1 MSKIRTAKVT
11 NYPSIYKQILK
22 NKKTCFKSALVPNFV
37 PPNWLICPM
46 NIKSLFAKPFAQYIY
61 NKQIKEQAS
70 ALKNQQIILNQLVK
84 SAANTQF
91 GWEHHFSQIKDY
103 ASFKQNVPIR
113 DYEGLKT
120 YIEKIKS
127 GEANVLWKGKPL
139 YLAKT
144 SGTTSGVKYIPISK
158 DSISNHINGARDA
171 ILTYMATTSQVDF
184 AGGKMIF
191 LSGSPELERV
201 GGIPTGRL
209 SGIVNHHVPA
219 YLRGNQ
225 LPSYTT
231 NCIEEWEEKLDKIV
245 EETLGKDL
253 TLIGGI
259 PPWMQMYFDRIV
271 QVTGKPVKEVFPNLQ
286 VLVQGGVNFEP
297 YKAKLFETIGKPV
310 DTIELFPASE
320 GFFAFQ
326 DQRDQ
331 SGLLLNTNSG
341 IFFEFIPLAEIHKE
355 HPTRYSLAEVQ
366 LNENYALII
375 NNNAGLWGYNIG
387 DTVKFVSLNPYR
399 VIVTG
404 RVKHFISAFGEHV
417 IGEEVEQAML
427 KATAQMDAQVIEFTV
442 APFIQQA
449 AGKSYHEWL
458 IAFEKQPADIEAFA
472 KLLNQYMCEKNVYYN
487 DLITGNI
494 LEPLHITILDKDAF
508 INYMRSEGKLG
519 GQNKVPRLSND
530 RKLAE
535 GLLQYIS
542 H

>member
-1 MSKIRTAKVT
+1 
-11 NYPSIYKQILK
+11 
-22 NKKTCFKSALVPNFV
+22 
-37 PPNWLICPM
+37 M
-46 NIKSLFAKPFAQYIY
+46 NIKSLFAKPFALYIY
-61 NKQIKEQAS
+61 NKQLKEQAN
-70 ALKNQQIILNQLVK
+70 ALKNQQLILNQLVK
-84 SAANTQF
+84 SAANTLYGEEHQF
-91 GWEHHFSQIKDY
+91 SEITDY
-103 ASFKQNVPIR
+103 ESFKQRVPIR

-120 YIEKIKS
+120 YIEKVKA
-127 GEANVLWKGKPL
+127 GEANVLWKGKPI

-158 DSISNHINGARDA
+158 DSISNHIDGARDA
-171 ILTYMATTSQVDF
+171 ILTYMATTNQTDF

-191 LSGSPELERV
+191 LSGSPVLERV

-225 LPSYTT
+225 LPTYTT

-245 EETLGKDL
+245 EETLGQNL

-271 QVTGKPVKEVFPNLQ
+271 QITGKPVKEVFPNLQ

-341 IFFEFIPLAEIHKE
+341 IFFEFIPLTEIHKE
-355 HPTRYSLAEVQ
+355 QPTRYSLAEVKLEEQ
-366 LNENYALII
+366 YALII

-399 VIVTG
+399 VVVTG

-427 KATAQMDAQVIEFTV
+427 KATQEMDAQVIEFTV
-442 APFIQQA
+442 APMIQQA

-458 IAFEKQPADIEAFA
+458 IAFEKQPKDMQAFA
-472 KLLNQYMCEKNVYYN
+472 ALLNKHMCEKNVYYN

-494 LEPLHITILDKDAF
+494 LEPLHITVLHKDAF

-535 GLLQYIS
+535 GLSQYIS